1 MPPIALTAQD
11 VETPVTGY
19 SLCHFRRM
27 LRVLFRC
34 EPRFAIDFTMA
45 KPLQRDERDIR
56 LPPGQYLVTSFP
68 VLSYGPTPRFNPA
81 KWDFRVLGLVEN
93 PLRFSWEEL
102 RRLPASSQTSDFHC
116 VTTWSRYDNRWEGV
130 KVSELMKLVTLKPQA
145 RHVFVHC
152 DGGYTTNLQIDEFL
166 DKDVMLAY
174 RHDGKDLEPDHGWP
188 LRLVVPKLY
197 GWKSAKW
204 VRAIEFCAKER
215 RGFWEVRGYHN
226 HGDPWTE
233 ERYSFQEDSDE

>member
-1 MPPIALTAQD
+1 MGKPP
-11 VETPVTGY
+11 TPKDQG
-19 SLCHFRRM
+19 
-27 LRVLFRC
+27 
-34 EPRFAIDFTMA
+34 D
-45 KPLQRDERDIR
+45 R
-56 LPPGQYLVTSFP
+56 LPPGQHLVISFP

-81 KWDFRVLGLVEN
+81 KWDFRVIGLVEE
-93 PLRFSWEEL
+93 PLTFNWDQFRA
-102 RRLPASSQTSDFHC
+102 LPKSSQVSDFHC

-130 KVSELMKLVTLKPQA
+130 RVRDLMKLVKLKA
-145 RHVFVHC
+145 DAKYVFVRC
-152 DGGYTTNLQIDEFL
+152 DGGYTTNLTLEEFL
-166 DKDVMLAY
+166 GDDVILAY

-204 VRAIEFCAKER
+204 VRAIEFCINDG

-233 ERYSFQEDSDE
+233 ERYSFQEEPED